1 MSYICRTRKDK
12 YMSKYRVIREE
23 FYNGKGISFD
33 TCFFIQQQK
42 SFLFFKWWT
51 YVTHESIGVKS
62 LKKFPLHFKGGL
74 LEAEDFIKDV
84 LIKGNKFKGNYK
96 SVLREYDSNGKE
108 IKL

>member
-1 MSYICRTRKDK
+1 MFYICRTHKDK

-33 TCFFIQQQK
+33 TCFFVQQQK

-51 YVTHESIGVKS
+51 YVTHESIGIKS
-62 LKKFPLHFKGGL
+62 LKKFPLQFKGGV
-74 LEAEDFIKDV
+74 LEAEDFIKEV

-96 SVLREYDSNGKE
+96 TVLREYDSNGIK

>member
-1 MSYICRTRKDK
+1 MGN
-12 YMSKYRVIREE
+12 YRVIREE
-23 FYNGKGISFD
+23 FYNGKGMSFD

-42 SFLFFKWWT
+42 SFLFIKWWT
-51 YVTHESIGVKS
+51 YVTHKSIGIKS

-96 SVLREYDSNGKE
+96 TVLREYDYNGEE

>member
-1 MSYICRTRKDK
+1 MGN
-12 YMSKYRVIREE
+12 YRVIREE
-23 FYNGKGISFD
+23 FYNGKGMSFD

-51 YVTHESIGVKS
+51 YVTHKSIGIKS
-62 LKKFPLHFKGGL
+62 LKKFPLLSKGGL

-96 SVLREYDSNGKE
+96 SVLREYDSNGEE

>member
-1 MSYICRTRKDK
+1 MGN
-12 YMSKYRVIREE
+12 YRVIREE
-23 FYNGKGISFD
+23 FYNGKGMSFD

-42 SFLFFKWWT
+42 SFLFIKWWT
-51 YVTHESIGVKS
+51 YVTHKSIGIKS

-96 SVLREYDSNGKE
+96 FVLREYDYNGEE

>member
-1 MSYICRTRKDK
+1 MFYICRTHKDK

-33 TCFFIQQQK
+33 TCFFVQQQK

-51 YVTHESIGVKS
+51 YVTHESIGIKS
-62 LKKFPLHFKGGL
+62 LKKFPLQFKGGV
-74 LEAEDFIKDV
+74 LEAEDFIKEV

-96 SVLREYDSNGKE
+96 TVLREYDSNGEE